1 MSARSKARKQSL
13 DLLYEADI
21 RGTVALEIL
30 ESRDIEEVGPE
41 ARPIREYTKELIS
54 GISEHSR
61 KIDELISTYAQGWDM
76 DRLPA
81 VDRNILRLGIFEL
94 LWGRELT
101 DSIIIDEALTL
112 AKDLSTEESPPDV
125 FHSFFSYKRETYN
138 GNLTNF
144 EFNNCKML
152 VDIGDIKEGMEFK
165 NIIVSVEII
174 PLPEFIS
181 EKMENKN
188 IENEMEPSIIYYV

>member
-13 DLLYEADI
+13 DLLYESDI
-21 RGTVALEIL
+21 RGTVALDIL
-30 ESRDIEEVGPE
+30 ESRDIDEVGPD

-54 GISEHSR
+54 GISEHRR

-112 AKDLSTEESPPDV
+112 AKDLSTEESAGYIHGV
-125 FHSFFSYKRETYN
+125 LGRIAS
-138 GNLTNF
+138 
-144 EFNNCKML
+144 
-152 VDIGDIKEGMEFK
+152 IK
-165 NIIVSVEII
+165 
-174 PLPEFIS
+174 S
-181 EKMENKN
+181 EL
-188 IENEMEPSIIYYV
+188 SL